1 LCAELFLAILAD
13 DFKVLRRYKG
23 QSSLGTYL
31 AVVARRLAVREITRR
46 RQAEALGHVR
56 SHLPLDHLQSAGDG
70 PHARLENQDLVER
83 MMIGLSTSEAEI
95 IRRYHL
101 EGKTYREISESLGV
115 PENTIGPVLSRAREK
130 LRQELLAAQS

>member
-1 LCAELFLAILAD
+1 
-13 DFKVLRRYKG
+13 
-23 QSSLGTYL
+23 
-31 AVVARRLAVREITRR
+31 
-46 RQAEALGHVR
+46 
-56 SHLPLDHLQSAGDG
+56 
-70 PHARLENQDLVER
+70 
-83 MMIGLSTSEAEI
+83 MIGLSTSEAEI